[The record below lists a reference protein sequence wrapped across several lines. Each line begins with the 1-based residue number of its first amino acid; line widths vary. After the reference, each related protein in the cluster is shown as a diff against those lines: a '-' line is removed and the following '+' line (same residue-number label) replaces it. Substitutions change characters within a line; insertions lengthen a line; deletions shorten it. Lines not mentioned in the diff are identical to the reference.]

1 METLSDIGQSESTT
15 FVLPQELTSLIGRY
29 GKHLS
34 GSDVASTDDH
44 TLESLDFDAETREL
58 LGIDDIQ
65 TTLDQISGDAEMD
78 VEEMEQEAAA
88 IKEGEVVDIKDPDA
102 VIKEMDK
109 GNPPSTGDPA
119 TDTDTAPA
127 DAEDEGTL
135 ESADAEPETAE
146 E

>member
-78 VEEMEQEAAA
+78 VEEM
-88 IKEGEVVDIKDPDA
+88 DR
-102 VIKEMDK
+102 

-135 ESADAEPETAE
+135 ES
-146 E
+146 